1 MALSEERALAEVLP
15 CCYVLIDNQ
24 SHCLAL
30 LSAPRLEASECEQR
44 EPHSRCCRLVGDWW
58 RDVDGVC
65 LSVLHCP
72 EQSCLESKQLLAR
85 IIKHARVYPEVD
97 VEAAP
102 APCSS
107 NGEVCAAG
115 EVGERGVEA
124 EAE

>member
-1 MALSEERALAEVLP
+1 MAFMGDRGALILP
-15 CCYVLIDNQ
+15 FP
-24 SHCLAL
+24 L
-30 LSAPRLEASECEQR
+30 L
-44 EPHSRCCRLVGDWW
+44 
-58 RDVDGVC
+58 
-65 LSVLHCP
+65 
-72 EQSCLESKQLLAR
+72 LLPLL
-85 IIKHARVYPEVD
+85 ARVYPEVD